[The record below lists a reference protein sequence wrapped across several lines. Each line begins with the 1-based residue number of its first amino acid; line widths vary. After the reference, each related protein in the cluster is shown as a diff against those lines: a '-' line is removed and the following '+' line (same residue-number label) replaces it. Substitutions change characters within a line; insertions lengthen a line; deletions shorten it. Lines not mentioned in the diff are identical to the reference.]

1 MIFEIV
7 TLFIAI
13 IVLLALSAFFSG
25 SETALTAST
34 RSRLTGLEMKGKKN
48 AKTAIDLLNKK
59 EALIGAILLGNNLVN
74 ILASALATSLMIKI
88 FGNSGVA
95 YAVIIMTTL
104 IVIFAEILP
113 KSYAISNA
121 EKSSLVVSPILKPFV
136 TVLAPITWT
145 MEKIVFSILKII
157 GINHDKNARS
167 LSVEDEIRGTVDLHH
182 KEGRLYKLDKDMV
195 TGILDLAE
203 ISVEDIMV
211 HRSKIYMVNIDGDP
225 KKIIN
230 QVIESPFTR
239 VPVWKDHNE
248 NIIGLLHAKNL
259 LKLLKN
265 NSINEISKEMINQ
278 SLIKTWFVPETTS
291 LKDQLQMHLSRKI
304 KLAMVVDEYGVL
316 NGMISLEDI
325 IEEIVGDIND
335 EHDIELSEVTKDNDG
350 SLIVRG
356 STEIRNLNRRFGWD
370 LPDEETNTISGLI
383 IHESSSFP
391 KSGQVFQYYG
401 FKFEVIE
408 AEKNLITKVKIS
420 SLN

>member
-48 AKTAIDLLNKK
+48 AKTAIELLNKK

-145 MEKIVFSILKII
+145 MEKIVFSILKIV

-335 EHDIELSEVTKDNDG
+335 EHDIELSEVTKENDG
-350 SLIVRG
+350 TLIVKG

-391 KSGQVFQYYG
+391 KSGQVFQYHG

>member
-1 MIFEIV
+1 MIFEII

-13 IVLLALSAFFSG
+13 IILLALSAFFSG

-48 AKTAIDLLNKK
+48 AKTAIELLNKK

-145 MEKIVFSILKII
+145 MEKIVFSILKIV

-211 HRSKIYMVNIDGDP
+211 HRSKIYMVNIDNDP
-225 KKIIN
+225 KEIIN

-278 SLIKTWFVPETTS
+278 SLIKTWFVPETTT

-335 EHDIELSEVTKDNDG
+335 EHDIELSEVTKENDG
-350 SLIVRG
+350 TLIVKG

-391 KSGQVFQYYG
+391 KSGQVFQYHG